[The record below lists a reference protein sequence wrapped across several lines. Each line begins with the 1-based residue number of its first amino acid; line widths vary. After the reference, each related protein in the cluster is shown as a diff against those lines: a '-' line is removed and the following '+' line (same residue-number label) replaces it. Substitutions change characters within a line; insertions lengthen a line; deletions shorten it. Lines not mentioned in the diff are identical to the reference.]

1 MALPW
6 AIHWFSEYTSH
17 KGTSTDAIDADK
29 MKEKEEEEGQYKD
42 QNKEKE
48 EKKGNGND
56 NGNDN
61 DNGNGNG
68 KGNEIKAYRAK
79 EEAAEIIEKLREELT
94 RDEYEQF
101 DDYLEMCIEFGYVD

>member
-29 MKEKEEEEGQYKD
+29 MKEKEE
-42 QNKEKE
+42 
-48 EKKGNGND
+48 KKGNGND
-56 NGNDN
+56 ND
-61 DNGNGNG
+61 NG